1 MDQIFRSD
9 LFVRGFLIKE
19 VDNHPINAK
28 LKFAAGNYLLHGHCH
43 QKAIFT
49 TKSVHSLFSNN
60 ADVSFSEIDSGCC
73 GMAGSFGYEKKHYE
87 ISETIAR
94 SALVPAIEK
103 APGDTQLIASGF
115 SCRHQIEHFTGKK
128 AKHWVEF
135 INKV

>member
-1 MDQIFRSD
+1 MDIVIKSD
-9 LFVRGFLIKE
+9 IYHKIC
-19 VDNHPINAK
+19 P
-28 LKFAAGNYLLHGHCH
+28 
-43 QKAIFT
+43 FT
-49 TKSVHSLFSNN
+49 FSNN

-94 SALVPAIEK
+94 SALIPAIEK

-128 AKHWVEF
+128 QSTGLSL
-135 INKV
+135 